1 VKSVKS
7 LKSLN
12 ALYLE
17 CAMGA
22 AGDMLMAAL
31 YELLE
36 DKDRQDFLREINAL
50 GLPKVKVSATGAVK
64 CGITGTR
71 MVVKIGGEEEHSH
84 DHHPHEHEHGHEHGH
99 HHEHAHAHT
108 HASVGF
114 SEIETLLVRLP
125 VSPRVREHAVAVYRL
140 IAEAEAAVHGRPVE
154 QIHFHEVGQ
163 MDAVADIVGVSML
176 LERLGPERIVASPVH
191 VGAGHVHTA
200 HGVLPVPAPATV
212 RLLQGIPCYAG
223 QIQGELCT
231 PTGAAL
237 LRHFVAE
244 FRPLPPMRVEK
255 TGYGMGAKDFAAANC
270 VRVFRGE
277 CTQECT
283 QESTQLSADETQRAN
298 NAVAELC
305 CNLDDMSG
313 EAIGHAAQILLREGA
328 LDVFTTP
335 VQMKKGRPG
344 VLLTCLCVP
353 AEAKRFAALL
363 LKHTSS
369 FGVRETLCAR
379 YILSRSVTEKQT
391 PLGPVRV
398 KRGEG
403 YGVAKAKPEYEDV
416 AAAAEKNGLSFTEA
430 MNDILKED

>member
-1 VKSVKS
+1 M
-7 LKSLN
+7 KSLN
-12 ALYLE
+12 TLYLE

-50 GLPKVKVSATGAVK
+50 GLPEVKVSATGAVK

-84 DHHPHEHEHGHEHGH
+84 DHDLAPSGHHHPHEHEHAHPHEHGH
-99 HHEHAHAHT
+99 HHEHAHT

-114 SEIETLLVRLP
+114 SEIETLLARLP
-125 VSPRVREHAVAVYRL
+125 VSPRVREHAAAIYRL

-200 HGVLPVPAPATV
+200 HGILPVPAPATV

-270 VRVFRGE
+270 VRAFRGE
-277 CTQECT
+277 CTQP
-283 QESTQLSADETQRAN
+283 STDDAPGAN
-298 NAVAELC
+298 DAVAELC

-344 VLLTCLCVP
+344 VLLTCLCAP
-353 AEAKRFAALL
+353 AEARRFAALL
-363 LKHTSS
+363 LEHTSS

-379 YILSRSVTEKQT
+379 YILARSVTEKQT
-391 PLGPVRV
+391 RLGTVRV
-398 KRGEG
+398 KSGEG
-403 YGVAKAKPEYEDV
+403 YGVAKAKPEYEDI
-416 AAAAEKNGLSFTEA
+416 AQAAEKNGLSFMRA

>member
-1 VKSVKS
+1 VKT
-7 LKSLN
+7 
-12 ALYLE
+12 LYLE

-36 DKDRQDFLREINAL
+36 DKAAFLEEMNAL
-50 GLPKVKVSATGAVK
+50 GLPEVKVSAAGAVK

-71 MVVKIGGEEEHSH
+71 IAVNIGGREEHSH
-84 DHHPHEHEHGHEHGH
+84 DVAPGDHGHHHHEHEHAHPHEPH
-99 HHEHAHAHT
+99 HEHEHAHV
-108 HASVGF
+108 SGVGF
-114 SEIETLLVRLP
+114 SEIERLLARLP
-125 VSPRVREHAVAVYRL
+125 VSSSVREHATAVYRL

-191 VGAGHVHTA
+191 VGAGHVHAA
-200 HGVLPVPAPATV
+200 HGLLPVPAPATA

-244 FRPLPPMRVEK
+244 FRPMPPMRVEK
-255 TGYGMGAKDFAAANC
+255 IGYGMGVKDFAAVNC
-270 VRVFRGE
+270 VRAFWG
-277 CTQECT
+277 
-283 QESTQLSADETQRAN
+283 ADETPGAN
-298 NAVAELC
+298 DAVAELC

-313 EAIGHAAQILLREGA
+313 EAIGHAAQMLLKEGA

-335 VQMKKGRPG
+335 AQMKKGRPG
-344 VLLTCLCVP
+344 VLLTCLCAP
-353 AEAKRFAALL
+353 AEAEHFAALM

-369 FGVRETLCAR
+369 FGIRETLCAR
-379 YILSRSVTEKQT
+379 YILARSVTEKPT
-391 PLGPVRV
+391 RLGTIRV
-398 KRGEG
+398 KSGEG
-403 YGVAKAKPEYEDV
+403 YGVAKSKPEYEDV
-416 AAAAEKNGLSFTEA
+416 AAAAERNGLSFVEA
-430 MNDILKED
+430 ANDIMKED